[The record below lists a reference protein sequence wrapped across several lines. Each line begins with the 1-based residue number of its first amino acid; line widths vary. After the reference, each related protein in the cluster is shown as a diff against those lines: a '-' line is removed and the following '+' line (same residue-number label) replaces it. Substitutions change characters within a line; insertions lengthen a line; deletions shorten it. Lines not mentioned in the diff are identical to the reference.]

1 MMARHIAYLL
11 NPIAGTGNRAEL
23 EPQIIAY
30 AQRRETGFSIHDTN
44 REANYPELEVA
55 IRSGQVTDVVV
66 AGGDGSI
73 STVASSLRHTGVRF
87 GILPRGSG
95 NGLAFA
101 AGIPKHIGRALD
113 IVYDGYADPVDGF
126 LLNRRFSCMLSGI
139 GFDAEV
145 AHAFAREKTR
155 GLSTYVRVAAG
166 HFFRAR
172 TYPFVLTVD
181 GRQINTE
188 AYFISIANANQFGN
202 QFTIAP
208 KARLN
213 DGLIDIVVVQ
223 KMNKLQV
230 LIAVMHQLR
239 FGDVR
244 EGMFRKHGI
253 LYLQASRLS
262 LENPALAPL
271 HIDGDPV
278 DTSSVFEIEVIPR
291 AFRLLQPRP
300 LAYGS
305 QP

>member
-1 MMARHIAYLL
+1 MTRHIAFLL
-11 NPIAGTGNRAEL
+11 NPIAGTGNRATL
-23 EPQIIAY
+23 EPEITAY
-30 AQRRETGFSIHDTN
+30 ARKRDIGFHFLDTN
-44 REANYPELEVA
+44 REGRYPELEKA
-55 IRSGQVTDVVV
+55 IRAGEVTDVVV

-73 STVASSLRHTGVRF
+73 SSAASALRHTGVRF

-101 AGIPKHIGRALD
+101 AAIPKQLKPALD
-113 IVYDGYADPVDGF
+113 IIYEGYDAMVDG
-126 LLNRRFSCMLSGI
+126 LLVNGQFSCMLSGI

-155 GLSTYVRVAAG
+155 GLSTYIRVAAA
-166 HFFRAR
+166 HFFGAR
-172 TYPFVLTVD
+172 SYPFTLTID
-181 GRQINTE
+181 HKKIDTE
-188 AYFISIANANQFGN
+188 AFFISIANANQFGN

-213 DGLIDIVVVQ
+213 DGLFDIVVVQ

-244 EGMFRKHGI
+244 EGMFRKQGI
-253 LYLQASRLS
+253 LYLQASRLL
-262 LENPALAPL
+262 LENPAMAPL
-271 HIDGDPV
+271 HIDGDPKE
-278 DTSSVFEIEVIPR
+278 TSNRFEIDVIPD

-300 LAYGS
+300 VAKRS
-305 QP
+305 QS